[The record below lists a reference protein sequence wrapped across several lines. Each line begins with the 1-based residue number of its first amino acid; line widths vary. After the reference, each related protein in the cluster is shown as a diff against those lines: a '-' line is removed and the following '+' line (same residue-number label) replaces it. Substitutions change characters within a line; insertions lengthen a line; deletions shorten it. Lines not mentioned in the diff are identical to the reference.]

1 MVSIATTRSQ
11 SQPENALMSIAMRSQ
26 SQPQNALMSI
36 ATMRSPQQTAL
47 IPTTERVDVLGVVL
61 AAGVAAALLLAS
73 LLRLQAVNAGT

>member
-1 MVSIATTRSQ
+1 
-11 SQPENALMSIAMRSQ
+11 
-26 SQPQNALMSI
+26 MSI